1 MTAIPRSVFRRR
13 SRLRVVLFSGGRGSG
28 TLARQLIRHPEID
41 LTVAINGYDDGASTG
56 AVRRFL
62 SESLGPSDFR
72 KNASRLATERAT
84 APAELV
90 ALLDYRLPQGCDA
103 ATGRAIIDAAQ
114 PVAARAPS
122 GSALHVW
129 ELTHPPDSPPWA
141 TAVAGRLARFLHELD
156 TGGRPFDFSDCSVGN
171 LVFAGSFLTAGK
183 SFNRAVA
190 DYCALLGLPPGLIQN
205 VTDGTNAYLVAL
217 DTGGALLASEEAV
230 VDAKRQNRIDEIF
243 LLDRPLDQ
251 PEQQQVA
258 SLAAGERRAFLQHR
272 SAAVRVNP
280 AVVESLHEA
289 DLIIYAPGT
298 QHSSLFP
305 SYITPGLGAAIASNL
320 TAFKLLITNLQQDV
334 EITGASAVDII
345 DRALYYLREKGRLT
359 DPTPCLITHYLMND
373 PGRESPGPYVPLGAV
388 DALEDPRLVRIGN
401 YEEGVTGRHDAE
413 KILAPFVA
421 SLLGSDR
428 EPAVA
433 VYLHDADSPNKLGQT
448 LLEMVRGGV
457 ADLPVTLTVLHSTQA
472 IAERLASALPFAVR
486 SVPGPQ
492 VLETLGAGGF
502 EYVILFESS
511 GMYRGEDIVALASQL
526 AFVRLDAV
534 WGSRRLSMKDIE
546 EALRLRYSHNWL
558 LKMASRFGSHL
569 LSVLYLVLFGQY
581 ITDTLSGARAVR
593 ARYLRELEV
602 DPAHKL
608 ANHQLLAALLRDR
621 AEVLEIPVRFFPISP
636 ERVKRTSVVEGLRA
650 ILEILVRRVRSRPP
664 GASAHASRPADVPPP
679 DDSVPPP
686 PVMAAP

>member
-1 MTAIPRSVFRRR
+1 MTTMPHSVFRRR
-13 SRLRVVLFSGGRGSG
+13 SRLRVVLFSGGRGAG
-28 TLARQLIRHPEID
+28 ALARQLIRHSAID
-41 LTVAINGYDDGASTG
+41 LTLAINGYDDGASTG
-56 AVRRFL
+56 EVRRFL
-62 SESLGPSDFR
+62 GDSLGPSDFR
-72 KNASRLATERAT
+72 KNASRLATELAT
-84 APAELV
+84 AAPELV
-90 ALLDYRLPQGCDA
+90 ALLDYRLPESTDR
-103 ATGRAIIDAAQ
+103 ATGRAAIAAAQ
-114 PVAARAPS
+114 PAA
-122 GSALHVW
+122 GSAASVSALKIW
-129 ELTHPPDSPPWA
+129 QFTHPAEERPWA
-141 TAVAGRLARFLHELD
+141 ASIAGRLARFLQELD
-156 TGGRPFDFSDCSVGN
+156 RSDRPFDFSDCSVGN
-171 LVFAGSFLTAGK
+171 LVFAGSFLSVGK

-190 DYCALLGLPPGLIQN
+190 DYCALLGLPPGLIEN
-205 VTDGTNAYLVAL
+205 VTDGTNAYLVAM
-217 DTGGALLASEEAV
+217 DTHGHLLASEEAV
-230 VDAKRQNRIDEIF
+230 VDAKRQNRIDEIY

-251 PEQQQVA
+251 QEQQGVA
-258 SLAAGERRAFLQHR
+258 LLETADRHAFLENR

-280 AVVESLHEA
+280 AIVNRLQEA

-320 TAFKLLITNLQQDV
+320 TAIKLLITNLQQDA

-345 DRALYYLREKGRLT
+345 DRALYYLREKGRLS
-359 DPTPCLITHYLMND
+359 DPTPCLITHYLLND
-373 PGRESPGPYVPLGAV
+373 PGRESPAAYVPLGAV

-401 YEEGVTGRHDAE
+401 YEEGISGRHDAE

-433 VYLHDADSPNKLGQT
+433 VYLHDADSPNKLAQT
-448 LLEMVRGGV
+448 LLELVRGGV
-457 ADLPVTLTVLHSTQA
+457 ADLPLTLTVVHSQQS
-472 IAERLASALPFAVR
+472 IEDGLASSLPFVVRAVPE
-486 SVPGPQ
+486 SE
-492 VLETLGAGGF
+492 VLEVLRGGGF

-534 WGSRRLSMKDIE
+534 WGSRRLSMKDVE

-558 LKMASRFGSHL
+558 LKMTSHFGSHL
-569 LSVLYLVLFGQY
+569 LSALYLMLFGRY
-581 ITDTLSGARAVR
+581 ISDTLSGARAVR
-593 ARYLRELEV
+593 GRYLVELGV

-650 ILEILVRRVRSRPP
+650 ILEIVAGRFRSRPR
-664 GASAHASRPADVPPP
+664 ADSRRPAEVSSAS
-679 DDSVPPP
+679 DDTVT
-686 PVMAAP
+686 VGKA